1 MSKYE
6 DYIKSLGFLS
16 NEVEALAKHAREN
29 GGVMSVYKDS
39 EGSKAKLLFT
49 TGIDNKIIIHKNKKQ
64 FSAEFHDGK
73 KQFANFSDMTDYLD
87 QET

>member
-6 DYIKSLGFLS
+6 NYIKSLGFLS
-16 NEVEALAKHAREN
+16 NEVEKLAKHTREN
-29 GGVMSVYKDS
+29 GGVMSVYKDE

-49 TGIDNKIIIHKNKKQ
+49 TGIDSKIIIKKNKDQ
-64 FSAEFHDGK
+64 FSAEFHDGNK
-73 KQFANFSDMTDYLD
+73 KFANFSDMADYLD

>member
-16 NEVEALAKHAREN
+16 SEVERLSKHAREN

-49 TGIDNKIIIHKNKKQ
+49 TGIDNKIIIRKDNQK

-73 KQFANFSDMTDYLD
+73 KNFANFGDMADYLD

>member
-16 NEVEALAKHAREN
+16 NEVEKLAKHTREN

-49 TGIDNKIIIHKNKKQ
+49 QGKDNKIIISKTNNR

-73 KQFANFSDMTDYLD
+73 KDFNSFEDMTDYLN

>member
-16 NEVEALAKHAREN
+16 NEVEKLAKHTREN

-39 EGSKAKLLFT
+39 EGSKCKLLFT
-49 TGIDNKIIIHKNKKQ
+49 QGLDNKIIINKKDNKFTAQ
-64 FSAEFHDGK
+64 FHDSK
-73 KQFANFSDMTDYLD
+73 KSFSNFEDMTDYLD